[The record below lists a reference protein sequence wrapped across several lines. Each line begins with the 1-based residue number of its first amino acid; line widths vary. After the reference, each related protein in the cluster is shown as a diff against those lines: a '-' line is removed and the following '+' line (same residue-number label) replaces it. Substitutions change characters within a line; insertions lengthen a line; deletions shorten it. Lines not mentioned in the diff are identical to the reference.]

1 MDFVDK
7 QLRILKAY
15 FEETK
20 LHYIARINDGEDVT
34 EMVNDMVDDLY
45 RYVEDRVY
53 RVAEYFEGSS
63 CSICQEGRKNR

>member
-7 QLRILKAY
+7 QLRILKSY

-20 LHYIARINDGEDVT
+20 LHYIAKMKDGEDIT

-53 RVAEYFEGSS
+53 RVAEYFEGNPD
-63 CSICQEGRKNR
+63 SICPVGRKNR